1 VRKKRES
8 DDYEVG
14 YGRPPKHT
22 RFKPGQSGN
31 PKGRPKG
38 SKDFRSLLHRALFK
52 KMRVTED
59 GEMRSMSRVEA
70 VVTRLV
76 ARALNGD
83 VRAAESVLRLM
94 QQHFPAG
101 EEPEI
106 MKVFIQRFSDGEIL
120 DEKTVA
126 IGGGR

>member
-1 VRKKRES
+1 MSRNTSGIEPHKFKK
-8 DDYEVG
+8 
-14 YGRPPKHT
+14 
-22 RFKPGQSGN
+22 GQSGN

>member
-1 VRKKRES
+1 MRKKRES

>member
-1 VRKKRES
+1 MRKKRES

-83 VRAAESVLRLM
+83 VHAAESVLRLM